1 MGKKKKQLITMGIL
15 LGVLILAWYMVL
27 FDPLSG
33 QSKGKSLPGGTTGGT
48 AAASQEENIVHP
60 ETETRQ
66 TLIPTAK
73 EVDELIEQAREYLKA
88 QETSVAQ
95 GSTGGTDIQAKEK
108 ILSDMSLQL
117 NGILWDEENPMAII
131 NGRVVQET
139 DALGKGISVLQ
150 IKPTF
155 VILKINYWENENTV
169 RLSLKP
175 E

>member
-1 MGKKKKQLITMGIL
+1 MEQQKKQLITMGIL

-27 FDPLSG
+27 FGPLSG
-33 QSKGKSLPGGTTGGT
+33 QSKGTSPGGTTEET
-48 AAASQEENIVHP
+48 AAVNQEENIV
-60 ETETRQ
+60 TETRQ
-66 TLIPTAK
+66 TPIPTAK